1 MTMKSTRRIF
11 LQRAAVGAA
20 AVTAAKYVPSP
31 LVWAAADAK
40 DKVRVAVIGCGGQG
54 TGTHVSAAVREEKLV
69 AIVDADPKKHANAIK
84 QALKMDSKFNG
95 ESLKT
100 FTDYR
105 ELFDKAKNDFDAISV
120 ATPNHHHALPGMIA
134 MKLGKHVYIEKPL
147 SHNIDEA
154 RKLSAMSKE
163 YKVATQLGNQGH
175 SGEGYRRLCEYIW
188 AGAIGNV
195 TEVYCWTNRANG
207 GTGGRPPTEPVPA
220 GMNWD
225 NWIGPAPFRDYHKGL
240 HPHDWHDWF
249 DFGGG
254 SIGNMGCH
262 IMDGALWALKL
273 GMPTTVVVEESGG
286 GSAEQFTTST
296 RIRFDF
302 AARENMPA
310 VKLYWYDGKKLN
322 VTNAGGGDVVGSV
335 DKKSQNI
342 PPIAEEWAK
351 KTGRNFA
358 GDHSLY
364 FGDKGVMYTGC
375 YGGGV
380 AILPEEAHKAYKAP
394 TPTLPRLKGSHH
406 ADFFRAC
413 RDGKP
418 ACSNFEYGAK
428 LTELILLGG
437 LAIRAGKGNKIE
449 WDAANMKVTNNPDL
463 NKYLTRQNR
472 KGWEA

>member
-1 MTMKSTRRIF
+1 MSMKPSRRVF

-20 AVTAAKYVPSP
+20 AITAAKYVPSP
-31 LVWAAADAK
+31 LVWAAEDAK

-54 TGTHVSAAVREEKLV
+54 VGTHVSNAVKLEKLV
-69 AIVDADPKKHANAIK
+69 CIVDPDKKKYTNAIK
-84 QALKMDSKFNG
+84 QAQKVDPKFNG

-105 ELFDKAKNDFDAISV
+105 QLFDKAKDLFDAVLV
-120 ATPNHHHALPGMIA
+120 ATPNSHHALPGMIA

-147 SHNIDEA
+147 CYTIDEA
-154 RKLSAMSKE
+154 RKLSDLSKTA
-163 YKVATQLGNQGH
+163 KVATQLGNQGH

-195 TEVYCWTNRANG
+195 TESHCWTNRANG
-207 GTGGRPPTEPVPA
+207 GTGGRPPSQPVPD
-220 GMNWD
+220 GMDWD
-225 NWIGPAPFRDYHKGL
+225 LWIGPAPFRDYHKGL

-262 IMDGALWALKL
+262 IMDGSFWAMKL
-273 GMPTTVVVEESGG
+273 GMPTSVVMEEAGG
-286 GSAEQFTTST
+286 GSPEQFTTTT
-296 RIRFDF
+296 RLRFDF
-302 AARENMPA
+302 GARENMPA
-310 VKLYWYDGKKLN
+310 FKLFWYDGKKLG
-322 VTNAGGGDVVGSV
+322 TKEAGGGDVVGSV

-364 FGDKGVMYTGC
+364 IGDKGVMYTGC
-375 YGGGV
+375 YGEGV
-380 AILPEEAHKAYKAP
+380 RILPEEQHKA
-394 TPTLPRLKGSHH
+394 TPVPAEVVPRVKGGHH
-406 ADFFRAC
+406 GDFFRGC

-418 ACSNFEYGAK
+418 CVSNFEYGAK

-437 LAIRAGKGNKIE
+437 LAIRAGKGNKLE
-449 WDAANMKVTNNPDL
+449 WDAAGMKITNNADI
-463 NKYLTRQNR
+463 NRFVKRENR